1 MAGRYSIG
9 RIADSKE
16 FPELQRKV
24 ENLYETYNV
33 SIFYL

>member
-16 FPELQRKV
+16 FPELQKKV
-24 ENLYETYNV
+24 ESLYESYDV
-33 SIFYL
+33 SA